1 MPAIGAS
8 REFSKVS
15 CEESSLLISIK
26 DGKKVSKTTRR
37 QWLILITIA
46 FVNFGVASCVS
57 LQAPFFPKEAE
68 MKGATPTQYGFV
80 FGVFYLT
87 VFVFSPIFGKLMVVI
102 TPRFMLIAAIFIVG
116 ITSILFGLIDKSPN
130 GTPFIAL
137 AFAIRI
143 VEGVG
148 SAAFLTSSFTIIAAE
163 FPSKVA
169 TTFGALETAYGF
181 GLIAG
186 PTLGGAL
193 YEVDGYYL
201 PFVSVGVIL
210 VVSAI
215 VTLILLPE
223 SVLNENI
230 GSGNLVKFWLHPGT
244 ILDGMVIMVASLT
257 TGYNHATLEPHL
269 RQFNLSPLFV
279 GIVFMVMGLCYA
291 ITTPVWGVLVDRN
304 NISKLVGVLGCVF
317 IGVAFLFVGPVPF
330 MPFDTKLWL
339 VIISLLLHGIGL
351 GGSLVAPFAGSLRD
365 TVKRGF
371 PDDLTTY
378 GLVSSLFASSASLGS
393 FIGPSIGGYL
403 LETVGYESGTVV
415 IMTIEATLVCV
426 LLIYI
431 LCDRRRERK
440 KAWLVEETN
449 PLITDKEKE
458 KY

>member
-1 MPAIGAS
+1 MPAIRAS
-8 REFSKVS
+8 HEYSKVS
-15 CEESSLLISIK
+15 CEETPVLISMKGGIEAP
-26 DGKKVSKTTRR
+26 GPRTTRR
-37 QWLILITIA
+37 QWLVLITIA
-46 FVNFGVASCVS
+46 FINFGVASCVS

-87 VFVFSPIFGKLMVVI
+87 VFIFSPVFGKLMVLI
-102 TPRFMLIAAIFIVG
+102 TPRFILIAATFIVG
-116 ITSILFGLIDKSPN
+116 ITSILFGVIDRSPN

-163 FPSKVA
+163 FPNKVA

-181 GLIAG
+181 GLIVG

-201 PFVSVGVIL
+201 PFITIGVVLVLCAALTIL
-210 VVSAI
+210 
-215 VTLILLPE
+215 LLPE
-223 SVLNENI
+223 SDINDNT
-230 GSGNLVKFWLHPGT
+230 GSGDLVKFWLHPGT
-244 ILDGMVIMVASLT
+244 ILDGMIIMVASLT

-269 RQFNLSPLFV
+269 RQFNLSPFFV

-291 ITTPVWGVLVDRN
+291 ITTPLWGVLVDRH
-304 NISKLVGVLGCVF
+304 NISKLVGVLGCLF
-317 IGVAFLFVGPVPF
+317 IGVAFVFVGPLPF

-339 VIISLLLHGIGL
+339 VVISLVFNGIGL
-351 GGSLVAPFAGSLRD
+351 GGSLVAPFAGCLRD

-378 GLVSSLFASSASLGS
+378 GLVSSLFASSASLG
-393 FIGPSIGGYL
+393 
-403 LETVGYESGTVV
+403 
-415 IMTIEATLVCV
+415 CV
-426 LLIYI
+426 S
-431 LCDRRRERK
+431 C
-440 KAWLVEETN
+440 
-449 PLITDKEKE
+449 
-458 KY
+458 